1 MSARVRLR
9 RRSTQPVLPRFLLW
23 CAAVFIL
30 SLVLLRT
37 AERFSRVPLQQTDGA
52 DLVTVTAYCNCG
64 RCCGW
69 RRNFFGF
76 GEPVYTY
83 GRLKG
88 KPKEIGRTACGT
100 KAKHGTIAAD
110 PRLFPFGTHLY
121 VPGYGVGTVEDVG
134 GAIKGRHIDVWF
146 PTHAAARRWGVRR
159 LKVEVRGRS
168 VGKQGSEHDISGRRE
183 DR

>member
-9 RRSTQPVLPRFLLW
+9 RQASRPVLPRFLLW
-23 CAAVFIL
+23 CAAVF
-30 SLVLLRT
+30 LLALWGFR
-37 AERFSRVPLQQTDGA
+37 AADRLRRPPLPAPDGS

-69 RRNFFGF
+69 RRNLFGF

-88 KPKEIGRTACGT
+88 KPKEIGRTARGT
-100 KAKHGTIAAD
+100 KAKVGTIAAD

-159 LKVEVRGRS
+159 LKVEVRGT
-168 VGKQGSEHDISGRRE
+168 GGGEQGSRHDISGRRE
-183 DR
+183 NR